1 MSIAL
6 VIIIMDFL
14 ILFYFSDLIKLLDV
28 FILFTGHYYHDILI
42 LDLQGKQMSVGLLV
56 SQFSFWEQY

>member
-14 ILFYFSDLIKLLDV
+14 ILFYISYLITFLNV

-42 LDLQGKQMSVGLLV
+42 LDLQGKWMSVGLLV